1 MKYAVKVK
9 SAKKPEKETIP
20 TGKVEILPSL
30 IVDLIENFTLT
41 GEAEFG
47 ATEGEAVVSNFTIER
62 EVEMRE
68 EVVEGQT
75 VEVMVDNKEALLET
89 IEAEVAGL
97 EFYEVVVHLCTHG
110 TDTPGPCSPWVVERS
125 VGDVPEVGE

>member
-1 MKYAVKVK
+1 MNYAVEIRSVVK
-9 SAKKPEKETIP
+9 PAQVKEQG
-20 TGKVEILPSL
+20 GKVEIMPALVVNL
-30 IVDLIENFTLT
+30 VENFTLT

-47 ATEGEAVVSNFTIER
+47 GVEGDAVVSNFTIER